1 MTTINIL
8 PDDMTMHIDATH
20 QKKLALCREYGFS
33 MEAFDYLLQIAKDSK
48 NVVVN
53 GVTHKQ

>member
-8 PDDMTMHIDATH
+8 PKDITMHIDATH

-33 MEAFDYLLQIAKDSK
+33 MEVLDYLLQIAKDSK

-53 GVTHKQ
+53 GFNHKQ